1 MKRIYFLSVLLIF
14 VSGLFAQGGNEFF
27 APQHL
32 TGEKIGDTIHVTWD
46 EPGNGAQWIHWDSSE
61 YFTSVGLINGGTFF
75 AASRWTPEEL
85 AGFENYYLSKIAFF
99 PTNDSNAIFTLKIWQ
114 GENASGLI
122 LSQEVEN
129 ITLGEWN
136 EVIINNPVQIDTQE
150 ELWFGFSVTQ
160 QAGFGVAGVDSGP
173 ALQGKGDYISLDG
186 TSWNELP
193 NIGYNY
199 NWNLKGFLS
208 FTPAAKSFV
217 SPDVEQTQAA
227 GAPEMQKSMFMLQK
241 AKVQEPAFP
250 GETNDKSIFLS
261 YRLIHKIEGGAW
273 ESLGSMT
280 DSYYNYYIAESGI
293 HYFMVYATYENGE
306 SMPEGPFI
314 INTNGD
320 GIAESSS
327 VTVNIYPNPATRLL
341 RISSPAFIRNVE
353 IFNSIGEMIQIY
365 DINAKHSQLDLNH
378 FTAGSYWV
386 IVRTE
391 KGVNV
396 QKIMV
401 VK

>member
-1 MKRIYFLSVLLIF
+1 MKKIYFLPVLLIF

-46 EPGNGAQWIHWDSSE
+46 EPGNGAQWIHWDSSA
-61 YFTSVGLINGGTFF
+61 YYTSVGLISGGTFF
-75 AASRWTPEEL
+75 AASRWTPEQL
-85 AGFENYYLSKIAFF
+85 TGFENYYLSKIAFF
-99 PTNDSNAIFTLKIWQ
+99 PTSDSNAVFTLKIWQ
-114 GENASGLI
+114 GENASTLV
-122 LSQEVEN
+122 LSQEVETV
-129 ITLGEWN
+129 TLGEWN
-136 EVIINNPVQIDTQE
+136 EVTIDNPIQIDTQE

-217 SPDVEQTQAA
+217 SPDIVQEQIV
-227 GAPEMQKSMFMLQK
+227 APEMKENMFMLQK
-241 AKVQEPAFP
+241 AMVKDPDFDYQIN
-250 GETNDKSIFLS
+250 GKSIFQS

-273 ESLGSMT
+273 ESLGNMT
-280 DSYYNYYIAESGI
+280 DSYYNYYIAEEGI
-293 HYFMVYATYENGE
+293 HYFMVYAVYESGE

-314 INTNGD
+314 IDTEGN
-320 GIAESSS
+320 GIAENSR
-327 VTVNIYPNPATRLL
+327 VDVALYPNPATQLL
-341 RISSPAFIRNVE
+341 HLSSPAIIRSVE
-353 IFNSIGEMIQIY
+353 IYNSTGERLQKREV
-365 DINAKHSQLDLNH
+365 NATHAQLDLTH
-378 FTAGSYWV
+378 FTEGAYWV
-386 IVRTE
+386 KVFTKE
-391 KGVNV
+391 GVNV
-396 QKIMV
+396 QKVI